1 MSSALMLVMLLVGLL
16 PWAAYTIQRAM
27 GLLHILQLEEYESR
41 RFLRWIGGDY
51 RRAVSPGLPAL
62 LLVLAAT
69 LILSI
74 VGLLTLPV
82 AAVVAA
88 LGGVGAFLR
97 LKTPPAKKPL
107 VLTKKAL
114 SLLGLTGIVWLV
126 PLGVCYVLFA
136 EVGILVGVAISD
148 LLLPIELI
156 GVNVVLFLP
165 QAAAKWVVVQMAR
178 RRLKASKARIV
189 GITGSYGKT
198 STKEILAALLAERF
212 RALKTP
218 ASYNTPLGISSVVLK
233 QLRPE
238 HEVFVV
244 EMGAYVRGNIRQLCE
259 LAAPE
264 IGILTAVAPQH
275 LERFGSVDNIA
286 RTKYELIE
294 SLPEGGTA
302 IFNYDNRYCR
312 SLADRTTGRRVIR
325 YGLDAGPSLDLT
337 ARNVRATRR
346 GLEFRLVTKS
356 AGEADIRLRLLG
368 EHNVANFLAAAA
380 AAMALGMSVDEIA
393 RAATKVEPV
402 PHRLQLVEG
411 AGGITVIDDAYNS
424 NPDGARAA
432 LRTLEQIAEG
442 RKVLV
447 TPGMVELGARE
458 ESENRALGE
467 AAAKVC
473 DAVILVGPKRT
484 RPIREGLVAAG
495 FAKEKISVVKGID
508 EVPSRLQR
516 LVGPGDVVLFE
527 NDLPDNYSE

>member
-1 MSSALMLVMLLVGLL
+1 MPSLVIPLLLVGLT
-16 PWAAYTIQRAM
+16 PWAAFTLRRAT
-27 GLLHILQLEEYESR
+27 GLLHILQLEEYESA
-41 RFLRWIGGDY
+41 RFLRWIGADY
-51 RRAVSPGLPAL
+51 RRAVSPGLPSV

-69 LILSI
+69 FVLSML
-74 VGLLTLPV
+74 GLLSLPV

-97 LKTPPAKKPL
+97 HKTLPAKKPL
-107 VLTKKAL
+107 VFTKKAL
-114 SLLGLTGIVWLV
+114 VVLGLTAILWLV
-126 PLGVCYVLFA
+126 PLGVCFVLIG
-136 EVGILVGVAISD
+136 ELGLLIGVAISD
-148 LLLPIELI
+148 LLLPVEL
-156 GVNVVLFLP
+156 VAANVVLYLP
-165 QAAAKWVVVQMAR
+165 QSAAKLAVVQMAR
-178 RRLKASKARIV
+178 RRLRASKAKIV

-198 STKEILAALLAERF
+198 STKEILAALLSERF
-212 RALKTP
+212 RCLKTP
-218 ASYNTPLGISSVVLK
+218 ASYNTPLGISSVVLR

-238 HEVFVV
+238 HQVFVV
-244 EMGAYVRGNIRQLCE
+244 EMGAYVRGNIRQLCR
-259 LAAPE
+259 LAPPE

-275 LERFGSVDNIA
+275 LERFGSIENIA

-294 SLPEGGTA
+294 SLPSDGTA
-302 IFNYDNRYCR
+302 IFNYDNRHCR
-312 SLADRTTGRRVIR
+312 ALADRTTGCEVIR
-325 YGLDAGPSLDLT
+325 YGLDPSPSLDLT
-337 ARNVRATRR
+337 ARSIRVTRR

-356 AGEADIRLRLLG
+356 AGEADVRLRLLG

-380 AAMALGMSVDEIA
+380 AAMALGMTVEEIA
-393 RAATKVEPV
+393 RAAGRVEPV
-402 PHRLQLVEG
+402 PHRLQLIEG
-411 AGGITVIDDAYNS
+411 AGGVTVIDDAYNS

-432 LRTLEQIAEG
+432 LRTLQQIAEG

-484 RPIREGLVAAG
+484 RPIRDGLVAAG
-495 FAKEKISVVKGID
+495 FPKEKIAVVKGID
-508 EVPSRLQR
+508 EVPPRLQR